1 MQCKALC
8 YLGKYTLPIHFAEKV
23 ICKSMSMNSDRYMNS
38 EMEET
43 TMNSAWEGLGLAS
56 TKEWMGFSTWQGEQ
70 ASRGEEHA
78 VAESPEPRSH
88 MKVRR
93 QKMGTDAEGLPI
105 FSLCFKGGGEYT
117 FEGRSV
123 HCFWKV
129 ILVTYL

>member
-23 ICKSMSMNSDRYMNS
+23 ICKRMSMNSDHYMNS

-78 VAESPEPRSH
+78 VAESPEPRSQ

-93 QKMGTDAEGLPI
+93 QRWGLMRRGCQY
-105 FSLCFKGGGEYT
+105 SL
-117 FEGRSV
+117 SAL
-123 HCFWKV
+123 KV
-129 ILVTYL
+129 EVNTPLKEDQSIVFGKSF